1 MTTTL
6 ESVKPSFEKLKIKLK
21 EMTENTLKVD
31 VKQKEI
37 INQAN
42 EINNIFSN
50 SITNNITD
58 HKVINAAEEKIKE
71 LKNRIEKSRGKIALI
86 KDKLKKLKDINAKK
100 EIILDN

>member
-21 EMTENTLKVD
+21 EMTENTLQVD

-42 EINNIFSN
+42 EINNILSN
-50 SITNNITD
+50 SINNNITD

>member
-42 EINNIFSN
+42 EINNILSN
-50 SITNNITD
+50 SINNNITD

>member
-42 EINNIFSN
+42 EINNILLN
-50 SITNNITD
+50 SINNNITD
-58 HKVINAAEEKIKE
+58 HKVINAAEEKIK
-71 LKNRIEKSRGKIALI
+71 
-86 KDKLKKLKDINAKK
+86 KLKDINAKK

>member
-6 ESVKPSFEKLKIKLK
+6 GSVKPSFEKLKIKLK

-42 EINNIFSN
+42 EINNILSN
-50 SITNNITD
+50 SINNNITD